1 MNLLEAIKEFRA
13 YAVDVNPPA
22 DARDLG
28 ELERVFGRM
37 PEQALILYRGHN
49 GSDST
54 LRIGGRGLAAR
65 LMPIQEVIG
74 TRAAIIASGHGLPT
88 VGPVAWLWTDDNSN
102 YCGIYTAGRLCGWL
116 YSFDHEEPALTPAFR
131 SVASFMSCLLSEAH
145 QTERGGTHDLL
156 SVPHDV
162 PKSIRDVAND
172 ELDQELASY
181 FREQHRNESDKALRR
196 LYAFCS
202 ICLTPFE
209 HTSDVMPF
217 LEEQDTWIPEAAVRL
232 LEIRQWKA
240 GTEELVKLAREGSPN
255 GDSAAMRLL
264 VRMNTD
270 DSQQAIRRLKQYL
283 QGQKLRTLEMW
294 TRPGIDLQPPAW

>member
-13 YAVDVNPPA
+13 QSVDVNPPA
-22 DARDLG
+22 DTRDLG
-28 ELERVFGRM
+28 ELERVFGGM
-37 PEQALILYRGHN
+37 PEQALILYRDHN
-49 GSDST
+49 GSGST
-54 LRIGGRGLAAR
+54 LRIGERGLAAR

-74 TRAAIIASGHGLPT
+74 TRDAMIASGHGLPT

-102 YCGIYTAGRLCGWL
+102 YCGIYTAGPLCGWL
-116 YSFDHEEPALTPAFR
+116 CNFDHEEPVLAPAFR
-131 SVASFMSCLLSEAH
+131 SIASFMSRLLSEAGSK
-145 QTERGGTHDLL
+145 ERGGACDLL

-162 PKSIRDVAND
+162 PKLTRDVAND
-172 ELDQELASY
+172 ELDRKLTFY
-181 FREQHRNESDKALRR
+181 FREQHKNESDKALRR

-217 LEEQDTWIPEAAVRL
+217 LEEQDTWVPEAAVRL
-232 LEIRQWKA
+232 LEVRQWKT
-240 GTEELVKLAREGSPN
+240 GIEELVKLAGEGSPN

-270 DSQQAIRRLKQYL
+270 DSQQAIGRLRQSL
-283 QGQKLRTLEMW
+283 QGQKLRALEMW
-294 TRPGIDLQPPAW
+294 TRPGIRLQPPAW